1 MALRH
6 AWRTLRRSPGFTVAA
21 ILTLA
26 LGSAAATAM
35 FAVVH
40 GVLLAPLP
48 YGEPERLVSV
58 RLAAPGSAGIAQP
71 PALQA
76 TYARH
81 ARSLD
86 GVAFY
91 RTGSAN
97 VWTPDGDGNADSVLA
112 TWVSASTMSLL
123 RVRPLLGREFT
134 AEEEL
139 RGGPDAVI
147 LGEAEWRSR
156 FGASRDAIG
165 RTLMV
170 NSVAREI
177 VGVMPA
183 GFSFPPQAGQVR
195 VWLPAKR
202 TGDGTVGEFSY
213 AGVAR
218 LAPGADAA
226 QAQREL
232 ATLLPRMA
240 ADFPRTESGSPTATW
255 LADTRPTPVVV
266 PLHDELT
273 RDVAQVLWM
282 LAVAAG
288 LVLLVAWANVAN
300 LLLVRADGRQPE
312 LAVRSALGASRLRT
326 ATHFIGESAVL
337 GAAAA
342 VLATILASL
351 VVAALAT
358 FGPTDVPRLAQLRVG
373 MPMFA
378 FAALVAIAGVLVCAA
393 VPAIRAWHASP
404 SRDLRE
410 AGRSG
415 STGRTRLRARALLA
429 TLQIAVALVVTV
441 GSALLLRTAHGLHRV
456 DPGFDA
462 THVTTLRTQLPFARY
477 DEAAAVAFYARL
489 VAQAR
494 TLPEVHSA
502 GLAMRVPLA
511 RGPSLAQEFR
521 VEGGQGAHALP
532 VTVVDD
538 GYFAAL
544 SIPLVAGRGF
554 REIDRERGTDIVI
567 SRRAAATLFGDV
579 DANAAIGRHLALAS
593 GLSYTVVGV
602 VDDVRDRDL
611 ATAPAPLVY
620 RALAVA
626 RDPLVEPAAPRNMAI
641 VVRSDAS
648 ADALVPALRR
658 VVRELDPTVAV
669 YGVEAMGDVLRA
681 STARLTLVLA
691 CMAAAAALTLVL
703 GSIGLYGL
711 MAYMVALRRRELAVR
726 AAMGAGPSRIASLVA
741 TRGIAVAA
749 SGIAIGLVACALLAP
764 LLRSLLFGVRA
775 TDPATIAAATL
786 LLVAT
791 SGAASWIPAL
801 RAARVDPAESLRGD

>member
-1 MALRH
+1 MAIRH
-6 AWRTLRRSPGFTVAA
+6 AWRTLRRSPAFTIAA

-26 LGSAAATAM
+26 LGAAAATAM

-48 YGEPERLVSV
+48 YGDPDRLVSV
-58 RLAAPGSAGIAQP
+58 RLAAPGSGEIAQP
-71 PALQA
+71 PALQV
-76 TYARH
+76 TYARN

-97 VWTPDGDGNADSVLA
+97 VWTADGDGNADSVLA
-112 TWVSASTMSLL
+112 TWLSASTMSLL

-156 FGASRDAIG
+156 FGASPDAIG

-183 GFSFPPQAGQVR
+183 GFSFPPQAGPVR

-202 TGDGTVGEFSY
+202 MADGTVGEFSY

-240 ADFPRTESGSPTATW
+240 AEVPRTESGSPTATW

-273 RDVAQVLWM
+273 AGVAQTLWM
-282 LAVAAG
+282 LAAAAG

-312 LAVRSALGASRLRT
+312 LAIRVALGASRLRT
-326 ATHFIGESAVL
+326 AMHFVGEAAVL
-337 GAAAA
+337 GILSAI
-342 VLATILASL
+342 LATLLAYFAL
-351 VVAALAT
+351 AALVA
-358 FGPTDVPRLAQLRVG
+358 FGPVDVPRLAQLRFG
-373 MPMFA
+373 ASSLA
-378 FAALVAIAGVLVCAA
+378 FSAFVALAGALVCAA
-393 VPAIRAWHASP
+393 VPAVRAWHASP
-404 SRDLRE
+404 SRELRE
-410 AGRSG
+410 AGRNA
-415 STGRTRLRARALLA
+415 STGRSRLRVRALLT

-441 GSALLLRTAHGLHRV
+441 GSALLLRTAHGLSEV
-456 DPGFDA
+456 DPGFAA
-462 THVTTLRTQLPFARY
+462 TNVTTLRTQLPFARY
-477 DEAAAVAFYARL
+477 DEAAAVAFYAKL
-489 VAQAR
+489 AAQVRA
-494 TLPEVHSA
+494 LPDVRSA

-511 RGPSLAQEFR
+511 RGASLEQEFR
-521 VEGGQGAHALP
+521 VDGDDRAQALP

-544 SIPLVAGRGF
+544 SIPLLAGRGF
-554 REIDRERGTDIVI
+554 RSIDRERGTDVVI
-567 SRRAAATLFGDV
+567 SRRAAATMFGDA
-579 DANAAIGRHLALAS
+579 DAATAVGKRLALAS
-593 GLSYTVVGV
+593 GTAYTVVGV
-602 VDDVRDRDL
+602 VDDVRDREL
-611 ATAPAPLVY
+611 ATPPAPIVY
-620 RALAVA
+620 RVLAVA
-626 RDPLVEPAAPRNMAI
+626 RDPAVEPAAPRNMVL
-641 VVRSDAS
+641 VVRSGAP
-648 ADALVPALRR
+648 ADVVVAALRR

-669 YGVEAMGDVLRA
+669 YGVEPMGDVLRA
-681 STARLTLVLA
+681 STARLKLVLA
-691 CMAAAAALTLVL
+691 CMTAAAAITLVL

-711 MAYMVALRRRELAVR
+711 MAYTVALRRRELAVR
-726 AAMGAGPSRIASLVA
+726 AAMGAAPGRIAWLVA
-741 TRGIAVAA
+741 TRGLAIAA
-749 SGIAIGLVACALLAP
+749 SGIAIGLCAYALVAP
-764 LLRSLLFGVRA
+764 LLRALLFGVRE
-775 TDPATIAAATL
+775 TDPATLAVATL
-786 LLVAT
+786 LLVAIAA
-791 SGAASWIPAL
+791 AASWIPAL
-801 RAARVDPAESLRGD
+801 RAARVDPAESLRAE